1 MTSLWSLPT
10 TMKKGIGYA
19 ILVHLHGG
27 NFIRDVVESMN
38 VLQNYIVMI
47 MKRGMSS
54 AAPNFSGKPP
64 LLTFA
69 KLEAYT
75 REVTLKKIKFAT

>member
-10 TMKKGIGYA
+10 NMKKGIGYA

-38 VLQNYIVMI
+38 VLHTILQ
-47 MKRGMSS
+47 
-54 AAPNFSGKPP
+54 
-64 LLTFA
+64 
-69 KLEAYT
+69 
-75 REVTLKKIKFAT
+75 